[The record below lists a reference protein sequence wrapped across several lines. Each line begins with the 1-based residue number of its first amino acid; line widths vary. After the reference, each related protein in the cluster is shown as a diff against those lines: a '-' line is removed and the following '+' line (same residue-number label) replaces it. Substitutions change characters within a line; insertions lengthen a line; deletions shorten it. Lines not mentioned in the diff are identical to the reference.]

1 MSRITL
7 SSENTTVLI
16 GGSPAYKTNDETGV
30 LFNGIQSASFSLPQ
44 TRQTQ
49 KQIGS
54 CYYAVDDL
62 VRHPD
67 INLEISYLYS
77 PTMANEKLLGLNTY
91 SEYIYGT
98 PVNALGDFISGV
110 DEKSYNFYFYNH
122 PDKGFDGLGYLTST
136 DVNTP
141 NSGEI
146 VSFGNAYLTQYSLS
160 FANRALPTVSTS
172 FKCCNMKAEN
182 YTGDIKSPAINL
194 LAGND
199 ANGGNLDVSETISV
213 EEDFYGTTIDLDLI
227 EPITSRP
234 GDLIIQLQN
243 LQVGGQPI
251 SGDHRIQSMSINV
264 PIERVD
270 LHGLGSDYVRG
281 RKMQYPVRG
290 NLSIASLVS
299 KYETGIISGLLKNE
313 STYDFVVTAENCDK
327 EISCKFEFDD
337 LKLETF
343 DYSMTVNE
351 DMQYSA
357 TFSFNMD
364 NK

>member
-1 MSRITL
+1 MSRVTL

-16 GGSPAYKTNDETGV
+16 GSNPAYKTSDETGV
-30 LFNGIQSASFSLPQ
+30 LFGGVQTASFSLPQ
-44 TRQTQ
+44 TRQTR
-49 KQIGS
+49 KQLGS

-67 INLEISYLYS
+67 INLEINYLYS
-77 PTMANEKLLGLNTY
+77 PTMANERLLGLNINTEFIEEGPITA
-91 SEYIYGT
+91 S
-98 PVNALGDFISGV
+98 GDFISGV
-110 DEKSYNFYFYNH
+110 DDQSYNFYFYNH
-122 PDKGFDGLGYLTST
+122 PEKGIDALDYLTS
-136 DVNTP
+136 DEVDTP
-141 NSGEI
+141 NTGEI
-146 VSFGNAYLTQYSLS
+146 ICFGNAYLTQYSLS
-160 FANRALPTVSTS
+160 FANRALPTAAVS

-182 YTGDIKSPAINL
+182 YIGDIQTPAINL
-194 LAGND
+194 SAGND
-199 ANGGNLDVSETISV
+199 RWGGNLDVSETVSV
-213 EEDFYGTTIDLDLI
+213 EADFYGPTIDLDLK

-234 GDLIIQLQN
+234 GDLILQLQD
-243 LQVGGQPI
+243 LQVGGQDI
-251 SGDHRIQSMSINV
+251 SGDHIIQSLSINF

-313 STYDFVVTAENCDK
+313 STYDFIVTAQSCNK
-327 EISCKFEFDD
+327 EISSKFEFDD

-357 TFSFNMD
+357 TFSFSMD